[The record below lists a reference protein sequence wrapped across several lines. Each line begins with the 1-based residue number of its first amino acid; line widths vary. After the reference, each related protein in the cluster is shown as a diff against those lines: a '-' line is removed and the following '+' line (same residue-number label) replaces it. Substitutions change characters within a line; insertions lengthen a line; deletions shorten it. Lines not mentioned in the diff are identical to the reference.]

1 MTRLAVLCLAAGAI
15 GLGYWRYG
23 DALDLNELAAQEST
37 LRSYQEAH
45 PVLVYGLAFLVY
57 VAVTGLSLP
66 GAAALS
72 LVYGWYFGWQRGLVL
87 VSFASTSGASLAFL
101 LSRYLFRDAIQNKF
115 GDRLAD
121 FNKKL
126 SNEGPFYLF
135 TLRLIPLVPFF
146 VINLVMGLT
155 PIRTM
160 TFWWVSQLGMLPG
173 TAVYLY
179 AGSSVPSLSVLA
191 ETGVAGIV
199 SPKLVIAFAVLGLFP
214 LVIKKVM
221 GRLLPHADADEELAN
236 GNTNTENVANQT

>member
-1 MTRLAVLCLAAGAI
+1 M
-15 GLGYWRYG
+15 
-23 DALDLNELAAQEST
+23 
-37 LRSYQEAH
+37 
-45 PVLVYGLAFLVY
+45 
-57 VAVTGLSLP
+57 
-66 GAAALS
+66 
-72 LVYGWYFGWQRGLVL
+72 
-87 VSFASTSGASLAFL
+87 
-101 LSRYLFRDAIQNKF
+101 
-115 GDRLAD
+115 
-121 FNKKL
+121 
-126 SNEGPFYLF
+126 
-135 TLRLIPLVPFF
+135 PFF